1 MATKVTIIIPQEFVR
16 SMQEFLMK
24 TGEESAEEIKELAK
38 ELVPVNTGKL
48 RDSIKIEK
56 EGSDFIIG
64 SDEEYSGFVEYGT
77 LHQSPQPFMRPALND
92 IVSQNQN
99 S

>member
-1 MATKVTIIIPQEFVR
+1 MVTKVTIIIPQEFVR

-24 TGEESAEEIKELAK
+24 TGEKSAEEIKELAR

-56 EGSDFIIG
+56 DGSDFIIG

-77 LHQSPQPFMRPALND
+77 LRQSPQPFMRPALND
-92 IVSQNQN
+92 IVAQNQN